1 MQLNTGKSQFGMV
14 GMLKDIVAKEGVG
27 RLYKGIA
34 APFAMEAPKR
44 ATKCESQARVGRSS
58 EADVVCDLVADQS
71 LRMRSGGMCLPRNRR
86 SR

>member
-1 MQLNTGKSQFGMV
+1 MQLNTGKSQFGMI

-44 ATKCESQARVGRSS
+44 ATKCESGGSFVLMLLR
-58 EADVVCDLVADQS
+58 DQS
-71 LRMRSGGMCLPRNRR
+71 TGG
-86 SR
+86 